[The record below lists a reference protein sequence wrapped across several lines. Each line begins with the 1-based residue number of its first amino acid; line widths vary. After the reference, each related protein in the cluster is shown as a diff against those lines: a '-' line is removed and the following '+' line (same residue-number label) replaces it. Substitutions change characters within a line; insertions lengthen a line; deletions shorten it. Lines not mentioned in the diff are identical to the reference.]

1 MANLVISNVCN
12 LHCDYCFA
20 RDFLE
25 DNDSGANRSFISEEA
40 FRSRL
45 DFLERSDI
53 QAVRL
58 IGGEPGL
65 HPGFAGLLHEAEKRF
80 QSIVVFSNGTLNDA
94 ALAALEAL
102 PPERLTVMMN
112 MVAAVRP
119 GREKNL
125 RNRALKRLG
134 PRLILGYTIS
144 QIDFNCDALIP
155 LILENNCR
163 KSIRLG
169 LAQPSLVGQNKFLHP
184 GQYPLVGDR
193 IVAFACLA
201 ASQGI
206 RVEFDCS
213 FVRCMFSQRGFE
225 ALQESGVYAEYRCN
239 PVLDID
245 LQGQVSH
252 CFPLAGRF
260 TTPFESQATASDF
273 RQWFTERTSPFRLA
287 GIYKECS
294 SCTHKLSEA
303 CTGGCLAATIMRF
316 RQASFRFVDPSGYK
330 SLPDNR

>member
-1 MANLVISNVCN
+1 LANLVISNVCN
-12 LHCDYCFA
+12 LDCDYCFA

-25 DNDSGANRSFISEEA
+25 GNANATGRSFISEDA

-53 QAVRL
+53 QEVRL

-65 HPGFAGLLHEAEKRF
+65 HPLFAGLLHEAEKRF
-80 QSIVVFSNGTLNDA
+80 QNIVVFSNGILNDE

-102 PPERLTVMMN
+102 PPERLTVMVN
-112 MVAAVRP
+112 LAAQV
-119 GREKNL
+119 GTGGEENL
-125 RNRALKRLG
+125 RDRVLKGLGRRL
-134 PRLILGYTIS
+134 LLGYTIS

-155 LILENNCR
+155 LILENNCH

-169 LAQPSLVGQNKFLHP
+169 LAQPTLAGRNKFLHP
-184 GQYPLVGDR
+184 SQYPLVSDR
-193 IVAFACLA
+193 IVAFSRLA
-201 ASQGI
+201 AGQGI

-213 FVRCMFSQRGFE
+213 FVHCMFSHRDFE
-225 ALQESGVYAEYRCN
+225 ELHELGAYAEYRCN

-245 LQGQVSH
+245 LQDQISY

-260 TTPFESQATASDF
+260 TASFESQTTASDF
-273 RQWFTERTSPFRLA
+273 RQWFAECTRPFRLA

-294 SCTHKLSEA
+294 SCPHKLSEA

-316 RQASFRFVDPSGYK
+316 KDASFRFVEPTG
-330 SLPDNR
+330 